1 MVAKYIENIEEE
13 YKGDNVV
20 FIVGCPRSGTTW
32 LQQLLASHPKART
45 GTESFLFSWFIGP
58 QLRRWHK
65 RMNQNVSVPLGLGGY
80 FRQEEFIRNLKR
92 YLHVLMRPMVGNLQR
107 GEFFIEKTPNHA
119 LYIEEIMELLPNCK
133 VVHIL
138 RDARDTVASLL
149 AASKAKTL
157 HWWHSDSA
165 KECAKLWVETVKAVK
180 TASEK
185 VPSGQLYELKYRDLK
200 ASTEVELT
208 KLCKFLS
215 LDWDKESMLDAIHRN
230 HPAMAAKSATGIP
243 VGGEYQATF
252 GQSIAHEHGF
262 IRKGKV
268 GSWKEELSWKEK
280 LDVWLTAR
288 HTMNE
293 VGYSWKYPW

>member
-119 LYIEEIMELLPNCK
+119 LYIEEIMELLPYFK
-133 VVHIL
+133 ELHIL
-138 RDARDTVASLL
+138 IVYRYTV
-149 AASKAKTL
+149 
-157 HWWHSDSA
+157 
-165 KECAKLWVETVKAVK
+165 
-180 TASEK
+180 
-185 VPSGQLYELKYRDLK
+185 
-200 ASTEVELT
+200 
-208 KLCKFLS
+208 
-215 LDWDKESMLDAIHRN
+215 
-230 HPAMAAKSATGIP
+230 
-243 VGGEYQATF
+243 
-252 GQSIAHEHGF
+252 
-262 IRKGKV
+262 
-268 GSWKEELSWKEK
+268 
-280 LDVWLTAR
+280 
-288 HTMNE
+288 
-293 VGYSWKYPW
+293 